1 MILTEVSSRKD
12 KKDFHKL
19 PFIIYKHIPEWIPHI
34 KQEVENVFNPKK
46 NKFFKHGEAT
56 RFIVKNKNKNL
67 IGRIAVFINH
77 KKANTEK
84 QPTGGIGF
92 FECIDDQKTADLLF
106 NHAKKWLK
114 ERSIEAMDGPI
125 NFGERNK
132 YWGLLI
138 KGFEHSPVYGNNYN
152 PEYYIK
158 LFENYG
164 FKNYFEQYMY
174 SKNIHD
180 EIPEKFQERFNLIK
194 EDKNLT
200 FRHIKKKELSKFTED
215 FRTIYNA
222 AWVTHDN
229 FKKMSL
235 EQSKSIMRKIKP
247 IMEEELI
254 WFGYYNNKPISFLI
268 ILPEINQIFKKF
280 NGNLN
285 LINKLRFLYYKWKGT
300 CTHAFGVAVGVS
312 PEFQKKGYESGM
324 IHYAREYLQKKN
336 RYTKIILT
344 WIGSFNPKMLSIMRS
359 LNSPKH
365 QILITYRYLFDRNLP
380 FERCPKIKK

>member
-1 MILTEVSSRKD
+1 MIITEVSSRKD

-19 PFIIYKHIPEWIPHI
+19 PFMIYKNHTNWIPHI
-34 KQEVENVFNPKK
+34 TKEVENVFNYKK

-56 RFIVKNKNKNL
+56 RYIVKNQKEQV
-67 IGRIAVFINH
+67 IGRIAVFINY

-92 FECIDDQKTADLLF
+92 FECINDQKAADLMF
-106 NHAKKWLK
+106 KTSQKWLK
-114 ERSIEAMDGPI
+114 NRKMEAMDGPI

-152 PEYYIK
+152 PEYYIQ
-158 LFENYG
+158 LFENFG
-164 FKNYFEQYMY
+164 FQNYFEQYMY
-174 SKNIHD
+174 AKNIHD
-180 EIPEKFQERFNLIK
+180 EIPEKFQNRFDVIK
-194 EDKNLT
+194 EDKNLE

-215 FRTIYNA
+215 FRTIYNS

-229 FKKMSL
+229 FKKMSKD
-235 EQSKSIMRKIKP
+235 QSKSVMKKIKP

-254 WFGYYNNKPISFLI
+254 WFGYYKNKPISFLI

-280 NGNLN
+280 NGKLN
-285 LINKLRFLYYKWKGT
+285 IINKIRFLYHKWKGT

-312 PEFQKKGYESGM
+312 PDFQKKGYESGM
-324 IHYAREYLQKKN
+324 IHYAREYLKKKN

-344 WIGSFNPKMLSIMRS
+344 WIGDFNPKMLSIMRA
-359 LNSPKH
+359 LHSPKH
-365 QILITYRYLFDRNLP
+365 QTLITYRYLFDKNAT